1 VSEDN
6 LVILCLV
13 THQGDESLSQS
24 DGACANPVIFGHT
37 RGIPHENEQKTSCEV
52 VVRAVKSSNWVDRS
66 PAVWRA
72 RAACFVAES
81 KLVLPASR
89 HFAPI
94 APASHTGASCAN
106 GDPRVCAAHIFCVSP
121 PSAAVPRLESRL
133 HTASAL
139 HFRCMP
145 VVVTLEVPQDVI
157 LALGAAIRPCAEQ
170 APPSKSTPDS
180 LQNRLR
186 SAAGGP
192 VVVPMPVHCGGQCA
206 VQLGEPPEG
215 DRRPTESCS
224 GSRFSSPPR
233 SAAHDGRER
242 RGQMCVAQSPPHPRP
257 RRARGWKDAGWGAA
271 RAGVEACP
279 RRRRLGTHRPV
290 DRTHPSWGIP
300 EEAPPT
306 TLL

>member
-1 VSEDN
+1 MWQRAS
-6 LVILCLV
+6 LCCLHRD
-13 THQGDESLSQS
+13 TFHPLHPRRTLG
-24 DGACANPVIFGHT
+24 
-37 RGIPHENEQKTSCEV
+37 
-52 VVRAVKSSNWVDRS
+52 
-66 PAVWRA
+66 PA
-72 RAACFVAES
+72 
-81 KLVLPASR
+81 
-89 HFAPI
+89 AP
-94 APASHTGASCAN
+94 TG

-242 RGQMCVAQSPPHPRP
+242 RGQMCVAQSPPHPLP